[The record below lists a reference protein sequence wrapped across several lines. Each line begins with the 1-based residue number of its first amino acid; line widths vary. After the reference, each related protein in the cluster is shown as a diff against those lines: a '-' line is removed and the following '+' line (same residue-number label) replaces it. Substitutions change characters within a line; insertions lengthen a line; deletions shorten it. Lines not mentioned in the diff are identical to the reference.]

1 MTGGREADAH
11 ERARARIEPLVRAA
25 RRIAD
30 PDDELGVLARATL
43 PGATGLSPEGVV
55 LALEHHL
62 ETSPSAAELDAL
74 IESVRPA
81 RRAHVVLSASV
92 FVAAHRAIALGLA
105 AAETVYVRPSR
116 RENQMAR
123 LLARAAPGSFELV
136 EAIDAKP
143 GDVVF
148 AYGTDESLDAIQ
160 TALPPS
166 VVFRGHGPG
175 MGVAFV
181 DVSASTGSEI
191 EEACGLLCDDVV
203 PFDQRG
209 CLSPRIALVAGALH
223 RVERFGEALA
233 AALALREKK
242 IPRGLILPE
251 EAAAATR
258 YRDTMRFSAAVHAAG
273 SAWVGVDP
281 CGELSVVPPPGRN
294 VHVARTNDV
303 TASVAPIGH
312 SITVAGIF
320 GADSFASRVR
330 EALPRARKCRLG
342 AMQRPPFDGPADL
355 RDSTAGVHRA
365 DSAGL

>member
-1 MTGGREADAH
+1 VSEADARD
-11 ERARARIEPLVRAA
+11 RARARVETLVRAA

-43 PGATGLSPEGVV
+43 PDATGLSPAGVV

-62 ETSPSAAELDAL
+62 ETSPSAAEIESL
-74 IESVRPA
+74 IASVRPA
-81 RRAHVVLSASV
+81 RSAHVVLSASV

-105 AAETVYVRPSR
+105 SSETVHVRPSR
-116 RENQMAR
+116 REGQMAR
-123 LLARAAPGSFELV
+123 LLARAAPGSFDLV
-136 EAIDAKP
+136 EAIEAKP

-148 AYGTDESLDAIQ
+148 AYGADESLAAIE
-160 TALPPS
+160 AGLSPS
-166 VVFRGHGPG
+166 VVFRGHGSG

-181 DVSASTGSEI
+181 DVSSSTESEI

-209 CLSPRIALVAGALH
+209 CLSPRIALVAGAV
-223 RVERFGEALA
+223 RKVEQFGEALA
-233 AALALREKK
+233 ATLAVREAK
-242 IPRGLILPE
+242 IPRGRILAD
-251 EAAAATR
+251 EAAEAAR
-258 YRDTMRFSAAVHAAG
+258 YRDTMRFAATVHAAG

-294 VHVARTNDV
+294 VHVARTSDV
-303 TASVAPIGH
+303 GASVSPIGH
-312 SITVAGIF
+312 WITVAGIF

-355 RDSTAGVHRA
+355 RDSSAGAHRA
-365 DSAGL
+365 DPAGL